1 MYEKLCSKLDREPT
15 IKEVAEV
22 LKVPSSKLYMVIISN
37 TSNVSLDEP
46 IDSDTPS
53 SISEFLADDSID
65 IENDY
70 ELKES
75 FNAVKDTL
83 NNNYLT
89 LKEKE
94 VLNLLYGLDGNNSN
108 FNRVRVAKMLGI
120 SPQRVAMIEKRA
132 LEKIKDYGIN
142 GLEVSKKMIAHVSR
156 INGKN

>member
-1 MYEKLCSKLDREPT
+1 MYERLCSKLDREPT

-37 TSNVSLDEP
+37 ASNVSLDEP

-94 VLNLLYGLDGNNSN
+94 VLNLLYGLDGNNFN

-142 GLEVSKKMIAHVSR
+142 GLEVSKKMIAHVRR

>member
-1 MYEKLCSKLDREPT
+1 MYERLCSKLDREPT
-15 IKEVAEV
+15 IKEVADV

-75 FNAVKDTL
+75 FSAVKDTL

-94 VLNLLYGLDGNNSN
+94 VLNLLYGLDGNNFN

-142 GLEVSKKMIAHVSR
+142 GFEVSKKMIAHVRR